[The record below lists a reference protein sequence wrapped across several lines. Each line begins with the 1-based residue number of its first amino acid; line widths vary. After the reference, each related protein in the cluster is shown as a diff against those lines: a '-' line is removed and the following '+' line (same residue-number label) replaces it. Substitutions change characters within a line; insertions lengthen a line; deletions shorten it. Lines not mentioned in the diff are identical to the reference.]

1 MSSTDKPCC
10 QLTLRCPHCQAQGMV
25 PWNRLK
31 ADRRLYCRRCD
42 RWYRLSG
49 KAELLP
55 AAPPTKQ
62 LDQQVALAVR
72 NSFSGWS
79 EYERDPRFGRRSF
92 RDPQIWRDAARALVV
107 WLLAVRIITSVA
119 VVSTVLLLA
128 GSLGWLVLRS
138 TPVLAETP
146 REPVTLDQRVPLFAE
161 AWAVNDFAT
170 MQQFALPEETG
181 QVGGWVIK
189 QVRPAALMDMEPGAV
204 TATFTVARQ
213 MDEHRAEVVVRVAPK
228 SAAPVEAG
236 VCEQRQVWRER
247 DGKWFFSPA
256 DSAVKKL

>member
-1 MSSTDKPCC
+1 MKATNSDQPYC
-10 QLTLRCPHCQAQGMV
+10 QMTLQCPHCQAKGMI
-25 PWNRLK
+25 PWDRLK
-31 ADRRLYCRRCD
+31 VDRRFHCRRCQ
-42 RWYRLSG
+42 RWYRLSAQ
-49 KAELLP
+49 AELLP
-55 AAPPTKQ
+55 VAAPEDKIS
-62 LDQQVALAVR
+62 LAVR
-72 NSFSGWS
+72 GSFSDWNQYQRKS
-79 EYERDPRFGRRSF
+79 RYGRRSLG
-92 RDPQIWRDAARALVV
+92 DPQFWREAVQAIVV
-107 WLLAVRIITSVA
+107 WLLAVRVVTSVA
-119 VVSTVLLLA
+119 VVSSVVLLA

-181 QVGGWVIK
+181 QVSGWVVK
-189 QVRPAALMDMEPGAV
+189 QTRPAALMDMEPGAV
-204 TATFTVARQ
+204 TATFTLARQ

-256 DSAVKKL
+256 ESAVKKL